1 MDKGAT
7 KNHPSIHLELWGRL
21 PTRSEICVGSW
32 RMCRSPTNQGMRVRR
47 AFTTERI
54 VCIKHK
60 GIIFFLDLCGWTK
73 MREKDAYIGPK
84 ENKQGQELGW
94 PYVPSKE
101 FGIDPDNVGL
111 KQYRMC
117 YLTCWVEPNSGP
129 YKSPLSLPL
138 VVNEMVELSE
148 EIQSYFKSVSQI
160 QWPLWILYNHPPN
173 SMHMCL

>member
-1 MDKGAT
+1 M
-7 KNHPSIHLELWGRL
+7 I
-21 PTRSEICVGSW
+21 
-32 RMCRSPTNQGMRVRR
+32 RR

-60 GIIFFLDLCGWTK
+60 GIVFFLDLCGWKK

-117 YLTCWVEPNSGP
+117 YLLVG
-129 YKSPLSLPL
+129 LSLIR
-138 VVNEMVELSE
+138 VHTN
-148 EIQSYFKSVSQI
+148 
-160 QWPLWILYNHPPN
+160 PPFP
-173 SMHMCL
+173 CL